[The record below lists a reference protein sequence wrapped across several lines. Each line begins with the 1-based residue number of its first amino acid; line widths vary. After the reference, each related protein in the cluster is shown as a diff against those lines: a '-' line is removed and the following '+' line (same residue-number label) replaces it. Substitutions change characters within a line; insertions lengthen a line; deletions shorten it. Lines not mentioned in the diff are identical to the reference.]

1 MFAGVAEPT
10 EGERDGAAGVGGG
23 GDVRLLR
30 PRPRQGAILNVVRQ
44 LGGLPK
50 LKDRKANP
58 HMNIPM
64 GPQEKYQFNTARPK
78 AVNVL
83 RSVFNFGLARDKL
96 ALNSIAVA
104 V

>member
-1 MFAGVAEPT
+1 MVLQASVVEEMCAFSALDRVKG
-10 EGERDGAAGVGGG
+10 RY
-23 GDVRLLR
+23 L
-30 PRPRQGAILNVVRQ
+30 IVRQ
-44 LGGLPK
+44 LGGLPQ
-50 LKDRKANP
+50 LKDRIANP
-58 HMNIPM
+58 HINITI